1 MLRCTLG
8 LLAVVGLLS
17 FSDSPAV
24 AAVHQGK
31 VLRVDEDEYEIVI
44 ADAQGKEQSFAVDE
58 NCKITVNGE
67 VADLEDLDEGAKV
80 KITTTNRK
88 GAVVA
93 VKIEAK
99 SPKGARNQSGFTR
112 MFFQR
117 HLAPLGQPLP
127 PCTCTAMLPSR
138 PSVSQTFAAS

>member
-1 MLRCTLG
+1 MSRFTLG
-8 LLAVVGLLS
+8 LLAVAGLVS
-17 FSDSPAV
+17 FGASTSL
-24 AAVHQGK
+24 AAVHLGK
-31 VLRVDEDEYEIVI
+31 VGSVDEDDYEIVI
-44 ADAQGKEQSFAVDE
+44 ADAQGKEQSFVVDE

-67 VADLEDLDEGAKV
+67 EADLEDLDEGAKV
-80 KITTTNRK
+80 KITTTKRK

-99 SPKGARNQSGFTR
+99 SSKAATNQSTLTR
-112 MFFQR
+112 TFFQR

-138 PSVSQTFAAS
+138 PSVSATFAAS